1 MINLKL
7 KPDLVQSLDKLNFYS
22 FSLLSNENLNNDE
35 KLSLFSKANTF
46 ITSLLNNSKINFTEN
61 KSALHFVPRF
71 YSDRDMSSKY
81 PNIFSDLDTMFKTAN
96 YINSSKY
103 SNITDIIH
111 LGSGGSNLGPKL
123 IYNSFS
129 HLSNGPNVHFISN
142 LDPLSLNKKIL
153 KLNPTNTVSY
163 THLTLPTNREV

>member
-7 KPDLVQSLDKLNFYS
+7 KPDLVQSLDRLNFYS

-81 PNIFSDLDTMFKTAN
+81 PNIFSDLD
-96 YINSSKY
+96 
-103 SNITDIIH
+103 
-111 LGSGGSNLGPKL
+111 
-123 IYNSFS
+123 
-129 HLSNGPNVHFISN
+129 
-142 LDPLSLNKKIL
+142 LSLIHISE
-153 KLNPTNTVSY
+153 PTRPY
-163 THLTLPTNREV
+163 

>member
-7 KPDLVQSLDKLNFYS
+7 KPDLVQCLDRFNFYS

-35 KLSLFSKANTF
+35 RLSLFSKANTF
-46 ITSLLNNSKINFTEN
+46 VTSLFNNSKINFTEN

-71 YSDRDMSSKY
+71 YGDKDMSSKY

-103 SNITDIIH
+103 SSIVIP
-111 LGSGGSNLGPKL
+111 LCYACARASSN
-123 IYNSFS
+123 NSC
-129 HLSNGPNVHFISN
+129 GI
-142 LDPLSLNKKIL
+142 LNFKPFL
-153 KLNPTNTVSY
+153 AY
-163 THLTLPTNREV
+163 E